1 MKLLY
6 KTLFLSLSVAQ
17 MTFAQQV
24 IQGTISDAN
33 GPLPGA
39 NVLEQGTENGVSTDF
54 DGNFTIT
61 VNDENS
67 VIEVSYTGFVSQ
79 EVTVGNQSSID
90 IFLEEDS
97 QMLQEVVVTALGF
110 TKAVINKVLPH
121 PLSVHKPWEDLES
134 QPLLTP

>member
-1 MKLLY
+1 MKLFY
-6 KTLFLSLSVAQ
+6 KTLFLLLSVGQ

-39 NVLEQGTENGVSTDF
+39 NVVEQGTENGVSTDF
-54 DGNFTIT
+54 DGNFIIT
-61 VNDENS
+61 VNNENS

-90 IFLEEDS
+90 IFLTMIDPGL
-97 QMLQEVVVTALGF
+97 MFNVTLFSA
-110 TKAVINKVLPH
+110 T
-121 PLSVHKPWEDLES
+121 
-134 QPLLTP
+134 

>member
-1 MKLLY
+1 MKILY
-6 KTLFLSLSVAQ
+6 KILCFALLAGQ

-39 NVLEQGTENGVSTDF
+39 NVVEQGTQNGVSTDF

-61 VNDENS
+61 VSDENS

-79 EVTVGNQSSID
+79 EVTVGDQSSID
-90 IFLEEDS
+90 ILLEEDS
-97 QMLQEVVVTALGF
+97 QILQEVVVTALGF
-110 TKAVINKVLPH
+110 T
-121 PLSVHKPWEDLES
+121 ES
-134 QPLLTP
+134 RDKQGSNIFHC